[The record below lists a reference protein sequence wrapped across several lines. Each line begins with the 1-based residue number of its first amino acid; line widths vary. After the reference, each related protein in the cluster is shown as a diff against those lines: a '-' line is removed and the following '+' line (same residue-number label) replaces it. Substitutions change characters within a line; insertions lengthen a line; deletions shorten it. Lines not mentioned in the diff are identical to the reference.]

1 MRARTILLTLVAC
14 CAGTV
19 VCFAAGPE
27 MGKWKLNEAKS
38 QIAAGAPK
46 LTMVA
51 YEAAGDSVKITVDGV
66 DAAGKPTHSSWTGK
80 YDGKDYPVT
89 GDTTSDTR
97 SYTKVDERT
106 LTFTSKK
113 GGKAVNSGRAV
124 IAADGKTRKVTL
136 SGTDSAGKKITSTAE
151 YDKQ

>member
-1 MRARTILLTLVAC
+1 MRTKTILMTLVAC

-19 VCFAAGPE
+19 VCLAAGPE

-46 LTMVA
+46 LTMVT
-51 YEAAGDSVKITVDGV
+51 YEAAGDSVKVTVDGV
-66 DAAGKPTHSSWTGK
+66 GAAGKPTHSTWTGK
-80 YDGKDYPVT
+80 YDGKDYPLT
-89 GDTTSDTR
+89 GDTTADTR
-97 SYTKVDERT
+97 SYTKVDEHT
-106 LTFTSKK
+106 LAITSKK

-124 IAADGKTRKVTL
+124 VAADGKTRKVTM
-136 SGTDSAGKKITSTAE
+136 SGTDSSGKKITSTSE